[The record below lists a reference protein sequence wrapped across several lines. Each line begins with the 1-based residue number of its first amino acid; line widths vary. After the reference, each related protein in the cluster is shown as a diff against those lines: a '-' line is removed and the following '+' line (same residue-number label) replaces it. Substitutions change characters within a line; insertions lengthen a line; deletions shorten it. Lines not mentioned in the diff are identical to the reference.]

1 MIKHFPK
8 WLELV
13 LLQNCTNE
21 RVTYAFLDRVFD
33 GFGVLTKVFTNQG
46 IKLYGKFQELC
57 EKTFDHHTTSW
68 DYTKGDEITKWMVQ
82 MVKLSLQKY
91 GLRKG
96 QIRKWDL

>member
-1 MIKHFPK
+1 MGLGYQWSLDFVSSLSWTLRHNQYVLDMIKHFPK

-57 EKTFDHHTTSW
+57 EKTFDHHTTS
-68 DYTKGDEITKWMVQ
+68 
-82 MVKLSLQKY
+82 
-91 GLRKG
+91 
-96 QIRKWDL
+96 